1 MKREN
6 VTGSILSTRS
16 CQSRVRS
23 ANRGREE
30 SAAIPVELAAILI
43 EVSVFAAQF
52 PALAARGRVVA
63 VVHIT
68 AQFTMV
74 MSDPG
79 LIVTNVAAQAMVT
92 VPGQRGCD

>member
-6 VTGSILSTRS
+6 VTGSILSIRS

-30 SAAIPVELAAILI
+30 SAAIPVKFAAILV
-43 EVSVFAAQF
+43 EVPVFAAQF
-52 PALAARGRVVA
+52 PALTARGRVVA
-63 VVHIT
+63 VVHIP
-68 AQFTMV
+68 AQFTTV
-74 MSDPG
+74 MSDLG
-79 LIVTNVAAQAMVT
+79 LIVANVAPQTMVT